1 MPLRK
6 KLLITTLA
14 TLLSFNVYAHKGR
27 EASRTA
33 STHTCTRHDSA
44 TLSLACAIYAEAR
57 GQGSHGMFSVGNVV
71 LNRVDDGT
79 HPDSIRKVILQKD
92 QFSYTT
98 SLPFKVEDKNSFNE
112 ALNISEDLITMN
124 SLAPDLRAVV
134 DPTQGATYFKT
145 KRIHPEWSR
154 AKGFKLTY
162 TYKEH
167 QFFKEE

>member
-6 KLLITTLA
+6 NLLVILITS
-14 TLLSFNVYAHKGR
+14 LLSFNAYAHKGS
-27 EASRTA
+27 AA
-33 STHTCTRHDSA
+33 PHNPPAHTCTRHDSA

-71 LNRVDDGT
+71 LNRVDDST

-98 SLPFKVEDKNSFNE
+98 SLPFKAEDKDSFHQ

-124 SLAPDLRAVV
+124 SLAPDLRAAV

-145 KRIHPEWSR
+145 KKIHPEWSR
-154 AKGFKLTY
+154 AKSFKLTY
-162 TYKEH
+162 TYKGH

>member
-1 MPLRK
+1 MLK
-6 KLLITTLA
+6 KISLVVILMLTS
-14 TLLSFNVYAHKGR
+14 LSAYA
-27 EASRTA
+27 
-33 STHTCTRHDSA
+33 HTCTRHDNT

-57 GQGSHGMFSVGNVV
+57 GQGDHGMFSVGNVI
-71 LNRVDDGT
+71 LNRTDDRI

-98 SLPFKVEDKNSFNE
+98 SLPFKVEDKDSFHK
-112 ALNISEDLITMN
+112 ALNISEDLLTMN
-124 SLAPDLRAVV
+124 RLAPDLRAVV

-145 KRIHPEWSR
+145 KKIHPKWSR
-154 AKGFKLTY
+154 EKSFKLTY